1 MVDVSVVIPVRNEE
15 ANVRHLLAA
24 LRKVLQCF
32 EYELIFV
39 DDGSTDSTLSVI
51 LSFKTRNVRVVELRR
66 NFGKAVALQAGF
78 SRASGKYVITMDGD
92 LQDDPVE
99 IPRFLAKLNEGYDL
113 VSGWKVRR
121 KDPLSKTLPSR
132 VFNVLTS
139 VVTGV
144 KLHDFNCGFKV
155 YRREVVKALHLYGE
169 LHRYIPALANWK
181 GFRVAEIP
189 VLHHPRKYG
198 RSKYGVSR
206 LFKGLFDLITVRYL
220 THYSD
225 RPLHLF
231 GAIGLLLF
239 MFGFAAGVY
248 LTYLWFFDVVIW
260 NRPLLILSVL
270 LMILGVQFFF
280 FGLIAEMI
288 ATSQKVGDVVRKEY

>member
-1 MVDVSVVIPVRNEE
+1 MPEVSVVIPVKNEE
-15 ANVRHLLAA
+15 ANVRPLVAV
-24 LRKVLQCF
+24 LRQVLQRF
-32 EYELIFV
+32 DYEIIFV
-39 DDGSTDSTLSVI
+39 DDGSTDNTLKTI
-51 LSFKTRNVRVVELRR
+51 LSEKKPDVTVVQLRR
-66 NFGKAVALQAGF
+66 NFGKAIALQTGF
-78 SRASGKYVITMDGD
+78 SRASGRYVITMDGD
-92 LQDDPVE
+92 LQDDPSE

-113 VSGWKVRR
+113 VSGWKIRR
-121 KDPLSKTLPSR
+121 KDPLSKTLPSK

-139 VVTGV
+139 AVTGV
-144 KLHDFNCGFKV
+144 KLHDFNCGFKA
-155 YRREVVKALHLYGE
+155 YRGEVTKALHLYGE
-169 LHRYIPALANWK
+169 LHRYIPALAHWK
-181 GFRVAEIP
+181 GFRVAEIS
-189 VLHHPRKYG
+189 VNHHPRKHG

-231 GAIGLLLF
+231 GSIGLLLF
-239 MFGFAAGVY
+239 SFGFVAGIY
-248 LTYLWFFDVVIW
+248 LTYLWYVDVVIW